1 MTDEIWKRLDW
12 LNVHYEVSNFG
23 RIRNTINN
31 RVLKPVVNKKGYCHI
46 QFHINGKIKD
56 FGLHRLVA
64 IAFIPNPDNK
74 PQIDHI
80 DGNPSNNHIDNLRW
94 VTPKENSNNPI
105 ALARKRAI
113 MSVIGKKRIGVKMPA
128 YAVENLKKA
137 IKGKRFGANN
147 PFYGKKHTEEAKRKM
162 SEYRKG
168 TGNPVCQY
176 TKDDVFVKEWRSA
189 SVAARELNGH
199 ANGIIA
205 CCRGKRKTSLGFKW
219 RYKKDE

>member
-1 MTDEIWKRLDW
+1 MSLTQRDVINQYVESYIDDFNPELFRRSDDEI
-12 LNVHYEVSNFG
+12 
-23 RIRNTINN
+23 I
-31 RVLKPVVNKKGYCHI
+31 
-46 QFHINGKIKD
+46 
-56 FGLHRLVA
+56 
-64 IAFIPNPDNK
+64 
-74 PQIDHI
+74 
-80 DGNPSNNHIDNLRW
+80 
-94 VTPKENSNNPI
+94 
-105 ALARKRAI
+105 
-113 MSVIGKKRIGVKMPA
+113 
-128 YAVENLKKA
+128 ENLKKA
-137 IKGKRFGANN
+137 IKGKRLGANN